1 MIKLNR
7 KPTTLATRDG
17 MATYFEAWSCASKR
31 ASLALQAGDRELMLR
46 EQESSH
52 CLYSLYE
59 RCKDPAYPA
68 NLPDGVK
75 FWGKQ
80 DRAPDWEGLYLDRSK
95 HIESAMNGKPISMPD
110 YLGEFICDDEASWQD
125 KVVAWLKANDDRNWG
140 YNYHRLTVGS
150 GEASSIND
158 GIVIDYFISEENS
171 GEDQYWAPCYA
182 VIDGNLYDLRDSSI
196 ADCGIL
202 SDTLGWY
209 ITDLEGQELPS
220 ELNTD
225 RVGTGY
231 SRECNYYLSELL
243 LGDSEPVWHWGLDCF
258 VGRIKGWPYPVKIFV
273 DCPSYS

>member
-1 MIKLNR
+1 
-7 KPTTLATRDG
+7 
-17 MATYFEAWSCASKR
+17 MATYFGAWSCANKR
-31 ASLALQAGDRELMLR
+31 ASLALDAGDRELMLR
-46 EQESSH
+46 EQESSD

-59 RCKDPAYPA
+59 KCKRPAYPA
-68 NLPDGVK
+68 NLPDVVE
-75 FWGKQ
+75 FWGDQ
-80 DRAPDWEGLYLDRSK
+80 DGAPDWEDLYLDRGK
-95 HIESAMNGKPISMPD
+95 RIESAMNGKPLSLPD
-110 YLGEFICDDEASWQD
+110 YLSEAICDDDATWRD
-125 KVVAWLKANDDRNWG
+125 KVADWLKANDDRNWG

-150 GEASSIND
+150 SEASSIND

-171 GEDQYWAPCYA
+171 GEDQYRAPCYT

-202 SDTLGWY
+202 SDALGWY
-209 ITDLEGQELPS
+209 ITDLEGRELPS

-273 DCPSYS
+273 DHPFTLKQPWNT